1 MLVYQR
7 VDEQFATQARHN
19 VGFAPQWHLFGQS
32 FRGTQWSGG
41 CTVVVFVRVL
51 VSWVVFMR
59 LLQHLPRA
67 LVRPIDGTQ
76 LKSMQQ
82 KVDSHWKKN
91 MDVSRNMPKKRMNTC
106 QNAKK
111 FETRDSCYIFLTCL
125 FLGTQETSWFQPCFS
140 RLELHPAGWWHFSWY
155 SSSWATWWWARAL
168 HGLRAHQSPN
178 AKNCSYSHEKNVPF
192 SPVVLERS
200 IIFCSKDFL

>member
-1 MLVYQR
+1 MKRGVHSGRFRPGAGQLGRLHAFV
-7 VDEQFATQARHN
+7 ATSPTG
-19 VGFAPQWHLFGQS
+19 VGATNW
-32 FRGTQWSGG
+32 WD
-41 CTVVVFVRVL
+41 TVEINATKGRFTL
-51 VSWVVFMR
+51 E
-59 LLQHLPRA
+59 
-67 LVRPIDGTQ
+67 
-76 LKSMQQ
+76 
-82 KVDSHWKKN
+82 KN

-106 QNAKK
+106 QNAKT